1 MLPFELI
8 YRDINSKEIPREN
21 LNIFKKHSWILSLLP
36 TLKLKAVE
44 LAQILVVM
52 RNVTKQKDFIIQKAE
67 KGNTAVILDKESYIE
82 KMKELLSRTSKFKHL
97 EVPLDKHLRVA
108 INYQDK
114 SKNILK
120 NLHD

>member
-52 RNVTKQKDFIIQKAE
+52 RNVTKQKDFIIQKA
-67 KGNTAVILDKESYIE
+67 VILDKKSYIE